1 MMCLMASSVWYTNP
15 CLLVLVPEVVW
26 DVVLYAVQ
34 HFDIG
39 NLFPIFYVVVDD
51 NLIVEQ
57 IDGVYE
63 NVDDAAAEIHAL
75 VPAHFRNEQR
85 KEHTHGEIR
94 NGRNHTGQHM
104 KASDKDHHDHG
115 HDKRNGHR

>member
-15 CLLVLVPEVVW
+15 CLLILVPEVVW

-63 NVDDAAAEIHAL
+63 HVDDAAAEIHI
-75 VPAHFRNEQR
+75 E
-85 KEHTHGEIR
+85 
-94 NGRNHTGQHM
+94 
-104 KASDKDHHDHG
+104 
-115 HDKRNGHR
+115 

>member
-26 DVVLYAVQ
+26 DVVFYAVQ

-39 NLFPIFYVVVDD
+39 NLFPVFYVVVDD

-63 NVDDAAAEIHAL
+63 HVDDAAAEIH
-75 VPAHFRNEQR
+75 VE
-85 KEHTHGEIR
+85 
-94 NGRNHTGQHM
+94 
-104 KASDKDHHDHG
+104 
-115 HDKRNGHR
+115 